1 METGQTSIYDSL
13 RAAAK
18 EFNKSQKSLSYSLD
32 NGKLYR
38 GRYLITKI

>member
-18 EFNKSQKSLSYSLD
+18 EFNKSHKSLSYSLD